1 MLQLMFEYDPQPPF
15 NSGSEAKAG
24 AQVDREV
31 RALFAP
37 LAASAKKNAAIA
49 RERLAL

>member
-24 AQVDREV
+24 ARAGITSITIEV
-31 RALFAP
+31 IDGNR
-37 LAASAKKNAAIA
+37 
-49 RERLAL
+49 